1 MTYIYTLFNNIASD
15 VSGRQKLG
23 LVLDKIF
30 GHEIILSSDWVWVC
44 QKLSV
49 QVRLFLQ
56 KYFLPPKNFNK

>member
-44 QKLSV
+44 QKIWV
-49 QVRLFLQ
+49 QVQFFFAKVFFAAIKL
-56 KYFLPPKNFNK
+56 

>member
-15 VSGRQKLG
+15 VWGRQKLG

-44 QKLSV
+44 QKISV
-49 QVRLFLQ
+49 HVQFFLQ

>member
-30 GHEIILSSDWVWVC
+30 GHEIILSSD
-44 QKLSV
+44 
-49 QVRLFLQ
+49 
-56 KYFLPPKNFNK
+56 